1 MTIIRIFDITLF
13 GYQIFNAYK
22 KSPDANTIIIS
33 TLDITSFNMNNFGIG
48 IIYIS
53 IPSHN
58 TPISNNNC
66 YK

>member
-1 MTIIRIFDITLF
+1 MMRISDITLF
-13 GYQIFNAYK
+13 GYQIFNTYK

-48 IIYIS
+48 VIYIS
-53 IPSHN
+53 IPDHN
-58 TPISNNNC
+58 TLISNNNC